1 MSFGFF
7 GSDVVLSGVVV
18 LGVVDEV
25 AGVVDVGVLAE
36 VEVGV
41 VVGDVASVVVG
52 VVDGVVGDVG
62 GVVDDGVVD
71 DDVVDDGV
79 VDDGVVDDGVV
90 DDGVVVGSVEEVV
103 VGSLVVLSPFES
115 SISRFNLDAGKLAD
129 GLSTCSPPSS
139 RRNKNKRTILY
150 RHTLLLLR

>member
-18 LGVVDEV
+18 LGVVDGV
-25 AGVVDVGVLAE
+25 VGVVDVGVLVE

-41 VVGDVASVVVG
+41 VVGDVASVVVVG
-52 VVDGVVGDVG
+52 VVDGVVDVG

-90 DDGVVVGSVEEVV
+90 DDVDSVEEDVV
-103 VGSLVVLSPFES
+103 VSLVVLSPFES
-115 SISRFNLDAGKLAD
+115 SISRFNLDIAAKLAD

-139 RRNKNKRTILY
+139 RRNENKRTILY